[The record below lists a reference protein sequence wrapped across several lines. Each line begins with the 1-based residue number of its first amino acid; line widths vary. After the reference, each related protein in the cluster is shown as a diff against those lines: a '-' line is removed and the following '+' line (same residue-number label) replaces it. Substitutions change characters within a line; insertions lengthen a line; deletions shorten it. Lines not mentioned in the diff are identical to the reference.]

1 MANACDIM
9 TTEVV
14 SVDPDTS
21 LQDFSALLEESGFSV
36 VPVVNPD
43 NTLYGIISSTDLVE
57 RDRPLHIPTV
67 VSIFDWVLYLESE
80 KNFSD
85 QVKKICAQSV
95 GEICTREVVTCSPDT
110 PESEVAELMVKHKVH
125 LIPVL
130 ENGKLVGVVGRLDIV
145 RSMGDGS
152 GSRAEG

>member
-1 MANACDIM
+1 MAIARDIM

-21 LQDFSALLEESGFSV
+21 LQDFSALLEKSGFSV

-43 NTLYGIISSTDLVE
+43 NTLYGIISATDLVE
-57 RDRPLHIPTV
+57 SDRPLHIPTV

-85 QVKKICAQSV
+85 QVKKICAQTV

-130 ENGKLVGVVGRLDIV
+130 ENGKLVVVVGRLDIV
-145 RSMGDGS
+145 RSMGGGS
-152 GSRAEG
+152 GSGAKG